1 MNAPLQHLP
10 LSARIERPL
19 APSLERLRLRIALTL
34 MVFDVL
40 AIFASFLV
48 AAQIYLGS
56 FPSEM
61 ALREA
66 TLITPLFLIFGFYSG
81 FYKPEKIYSVRNCF
95 YSTLYIL
102 TIAAIA
108 LIFITFYA
116 KTTSSFSRAVFTM
129 GCGISLFAILMV
141 RIVARYLTLRFIGPS
156 LQNTVIIQ
164 AGGPELRMEHAFHIE
179 AAAYQISPDPNDPA
193 NLDRL
198 GRYMQ
203 NMDRVIISCPDEDR
217 DLWAP
222 LMRAAG
228 VQGEFVSSALWRLG
242 ALKLQVER
250 GFSTVVV
257 SAKPL
262 GVEAR
267 VMKRLMDLAVSS
279 AALVALS
286 PLMAI
291 VAVLIKLEDGGPVL
305 FKQRRMGRG
314 NRFFWIYKFRSMRVE
329 QGDADGNRSA
339 ARDDDRATRIGR
351 LIRRTSIDELP
362 QLFNVWRGD
371 MSLVGP
377 RPHALGSQAGDRLF
391 WEIDG
396 RYWNRHV
403 LKPGVTGL
411 AQVRG
416 FRGATES
423 EQDLTDRLQADL
435 EYISCWSFWLDVKIL
450 LKTAKVLVHS
460 NAY

>member
-1 MNAPLQHLP
+1 MRM
-10 LSARIERPL
+10 RIE
-19 APSLERLRLRIALTL
+19 
-34 MVFDVL
+34 
-40 AIFASFLV
+40 
-48 AAQIYLGS
+48 
-56 FPSEM
+56 
-61 ALREA
+61 
-66 TLITPLFLIFGFYSG
+66 
-81 FYKPEKIYSVRNCF
+81 
-95 YSTLYIL
+95 
-102 TIAAIA
+102 
-108 LIFITFYA
+108 
-116 KTTSSFSRAVFTM
+116 
-129 GCGISLFAILMV
+129 
-141 RIVARYLTLRFIGPS
+141 
-156 LQNTVIIQ
+156 
-164 AGGPELRMEHAFHIE
+164 
-179 AAAYQISPDPNDPA
+179 ISPDPNDPT

-250 GFSTVVV
+250 GFSTIVV

-279 AALVALS
+279 AALVALA

-314 NRFFWIYKFRSMRVE
+314 NRFFWIYKFRSMQVE

-339 ARDDDRATRIGR
+339 ARDDDRATRFGR

-377 RPHALGSQAGDRLF
+377 RPARLGFAGRRQAVLGNRRALLESPRAQARRNWPGASQGFPRGNRERAGPDR
-391 WEIDG
+391 
-396 RYWNRHV
+396 
-403 LKPGVTGL
+403 
-411 AQVRG
+411 
-416 FRGATES
+416 
-423 EQDLTDRLQADL
+423 
-435 EYISCWSFWLDVKIL
+435 
-450 LKTAKVLVHS
+450 
-460 NAY
+460 